1 MTSKNRIT
9 VNFKSEIYSHLIRM
23 AGKEGPSLAGLVQR
37 IVTAAIRNDMV
48 DTILLEKLRLHVT
61 SGDKDSARTELD
73 VLKILHETRQL
84 DLNENIII
92 ILKSREIILCDYSFK
107 LIDTEPFRSGEL
119 TGSLKGQAR
128 DKIREYIKWEVRA
141 IVGQLGG
148 VPDMLH
154 IFIKLAKVECHKDKN
169 NLWIF
174 KVTPKLHVL
183 PLFNKDIKGSKL
195 DFFNVI
201 YRQFRDVAKF
211 GWKQSEYERLFLIDT
226 ASHSRSGGYFIGCS
240 WFEIN
245 QLKKEY
251 KNFFSVH
258 VNDNLELKNVFC
270 RVYMHNRD
278 VKFKVA
284 RDTQNR
290 SVKSLLNKY

>member
-37 IVTAAIRNDMV
+37 IVTAAIRNDIV
-48 DTILLEKLRLHVT
+48 DTMLLEKLRLHVT
-61 SGDKDSARTELD
+61 SGDKDSARTKPD
-73 VLKILHETRQL
+73 VLKILYETSQL

-92 ILKSREIILCDYSFK
+92 ILKSREIILPDYSFQ
-107 LIDTEPFRSGEL
+107 LIDIEPFHHGEL
-119 TGSLKGQAR
+119 AYSLKEQAR
-128 DKIREYIKWEVRA
+128 DKIREFIKREVPA
-141 IVGQLGG
+141 ILGQLGG

-154 IFIKLAKVECHKDKN
+154 VFIKLAKVECHQDKN
-169 NLWIF
+169 YSWNF

-183 PLFNKDIKGSKL
+183 PLFYGDINGSKL
-195 DFFNVI
+195 DFYNII
-201 YRQFRDVAKF
+201 YRQFRDIAKF
-211 GWKQSEYERLFLIDT
+211 RWKQSEYERFFLIDT

-240 WFEIN
+240 WLEIN
-245 QLKKEY
+245 QHKKEY
-251 KNFFSVH
+251 KDFFSVN
-258 VNDNLELKNVFC
+258 VNDDLKPKDVFC
-270 RVYMHNRD
+270 RVYIHNRD

-284 RDTQNR
+284 RDKQNR